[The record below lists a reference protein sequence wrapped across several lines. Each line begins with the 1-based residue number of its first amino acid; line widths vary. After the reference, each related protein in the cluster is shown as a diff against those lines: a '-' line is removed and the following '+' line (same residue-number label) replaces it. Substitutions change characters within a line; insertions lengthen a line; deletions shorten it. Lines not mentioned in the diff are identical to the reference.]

1 MWTFGEVT
9 GKKVDCLTHSL
20 WLSTVLL
27 KDEEFAIDFA
37 YDIKKLLL
45 TVVTLVSPVIWTLMM
60 TNINL
65 IWTNFDWL
73 TDRHWPLITR
83 KVVLPR
89 HFLFV
94 SRQMRRVIVG
104 FSVRPPLSMTSELN
118 DANISVKE
126 FFQQLFWVAESCM
139 TDCFTQF
146 LSMAN
151 FWTLFHKVV

>member
-1 MWTFGEVT
+1 
-9 GKKVDCLTHSL
+9 L

-73 TDRHWPLITR
+73 TDRH
-83 KVVLPR
+83 
-89 HFLFV
+89 
-94 SRQMRRVIVG
+94 
-104 FSVRPPLSMTSELN
+104 
-118 DANISVKE
+118 
-126 FFQQLFWVAESCM
+126 
-139 TDCFTQF
+139 
-146 LSMAN
+146 
-151 FWTLFHKVV
+151 